1 MLSTGVLKQW
11 MDGWLML
18 MAIGVL
24 DSRDPNA
31 LTREASVI
39 VDHGRPT
46 PGDEPALLKSSRTL
60 RYEDAVTLWFQL
72 KRCGWTVA
80 EAAW

>member
-1 MLSTGVLKQW
+1 
-11 MDGWLML
+11 MDGWL
-18 MAIGVL
+18 ADADGYW
-24 DSRDPNA
+24 SARFQRDPNA

-39 VDHGRPT
+39 VDHGRPK